1 MQGTIVISGGFKK
14 LFFAASLVLF
24 IAGSTIQA
32 QDNKAYLT
40 EGTLEEQFNH
50 VIDKS
55 SSWENYKM
63 ITNSW
68 INTLRRNTLDTLTTA
83 KKEIALQKS
92 LANEKEETIVTLQ
105 NTLEETQSALN
116 LAVKE
121 KNSFRILGLNIS
133 KGLFLTIT
141 WLIIIGL
148 AGLSFVSIGLYKRSF
163 SVIQKNKE
171 ELSKITDEF
180 EKYRQEARLKQ
191 EQLVIQHHKEIQKLK
206 GI

>member
-148 AGLSFVSIGLYKRSF
+148 AGLSFVAIGLYKRSF